1 MYEETEGLVNAA
13 HQMDEVG
20 KAYSLPVASLQ
31 FEALVAESIV
41 LPPYGGSTLRG
52 AFGHALR
59 DVGCLYRH
67 EGPPC
72 EQCRENADALTTE
85 RPTQCVYGYLFDT
98 PRSPYAQLHERQQE
112 VPHPYVIRPPQGAGR
127 LYAPGETLVFEVQL
141 CGLALHLASYVVDAC
156 VRLTLGGL
164 GAGRGKSVI
173 HAAWEQDPFGVQR
186 LPLPSFPEPS
196 ALQLVVSWEQALAQ
210 AHALSP
216 RALALQFLTPAY
228 VVRDKVPVEVPD
240 FATVMRALLRRLTAL
255 ALFHGG
261 AAPEEHFRALAHEAE
276 SVRLVAWDGTWHSWN
291 RYSSRQ
297 NRHTPLGGFTGT
309 AVYEGDLSSY
319 LPYLVYGQA
328 LHIGKA
334 CVLGN
339 GRYRIVGGGTAPPD

>member
-1 MYEETEGLVNAA
+1 MDAA
-13 HQMDEVG
+13 HQVDAVG
-20 KAYSLPVASLQ
+20 NAYSLPITSLQ
-31 FEALVAESIV
+31 FEALVAEPIV
-41 LPPYGGSTLRG
+41 LPPYPGSTLRG

-67 EGPPC
+67 EHPPC
-72 EQCRENADALTTE
+72 EQCRENAEALAAE
-85 RPTQCVYGYLFDT
+85 RPTRCVYGYLFDT
-98 PRSPYAQLHERQQE
+98 PRPPGAQLNERQRE
-112 VPHPYVIRPPQGAGR
+112 VVHPYVMRPPQDAGR
-127 LYAPGETLVFEVQL
+127 LYAPGETLSFEVQL
-141 CGLALHLASYVVDAC
+141 CGLALHLVSYVVDAC
-156 VRLTLGGL
+156 VRLALGGL
-164 GAGRGKSVI
+164 GAGRGRSVVQ
-173 HAAWEQDPFGVQR
+173 AAWEQDAFGVQR
-186 LPLPSFPEPS
+186 LPLPPFPEPS
-196 ALQLVVSWEQALAQ
+196 ALQLVVSWEQALAR
-210 AHALSP
+210 AHELSP
-216 RALALQFLTPAY
+216 RSLALQFLTPAH

-261 AAPEEHFRALAHEAE
+261 TAPEEHFRALAYDAE
-276 SVRLVAWDGTWHSWN
+276 SVRLVAWDGTWHNWD

-297 NRHTPLGGFTGT
+297 NRHAPLSGFTGV